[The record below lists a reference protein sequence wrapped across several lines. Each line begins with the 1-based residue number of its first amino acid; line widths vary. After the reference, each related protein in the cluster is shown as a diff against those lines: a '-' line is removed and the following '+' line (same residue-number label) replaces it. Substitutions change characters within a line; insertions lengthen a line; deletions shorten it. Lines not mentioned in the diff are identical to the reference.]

1 MKDRIVP
8 TAHSPFVR
16 NLITLF
22 SGSLIAQTIP
32 LAAAPFLARLFTPQ
46 DFGAYELFAGAAAIL
61 AVIASARYEL
71 AIMLPENDQDAF
83 SLVVAA
89 TTIAGAVSI
98 VAAIGGFLFHPQLS
112 ALFRIE
118 EGPLFFLLLPLL
130 GFWLALV
137 QIGHYWF
144 TRCSRFA
151 GIASRRI
158 VQNGIT
164 TGSQIASGVNHLP
177 PGSWGLIGGLIA
189 GTATGALW
197 FFAVARQDAVHYARA
212 ASRWENLRRITTRYR
227 EFPFKNLPAHL
238 LNIVANQLPSILF
251 IALFGPLTAGFY
263 ALTRRVL
270 ATPLSFLADA
280 FTDVFRQRASEDY
293 HRTGSCRPIFVKTLW
308 ATSLFSAPPFFIL
321 FFFAPPL
328 FAFVFG
334 EPWRE
339 AGRYAQLLAPMYA
352 MRFIASPLSFTI
364 VIAERQNF
372 YLLWQTILLCATIAA
387 LCAGWALQSAAF
399 TIGIFSGTYT
409 LLYGWLLV
417 AAYRATEKRCEGNLI
432 TGS

>member
-1 MKDRIVP
+1 MKDR
-8 TAHSPFVR
+8 TSSSSHSPFVR

-22 SGSLIAQTIP
+22 SGSVIAQIIP
-32 LAAAPFLARLFTPQ
+32 LAAAPLLSRLFTPQ
-46 DFGAYELFAGAAAIL
+46 DFGIYELFAGAAAIL
-61 AVIASARYEL
+61 AVVASARYEL
-71 AIMLPENDQDAF
+71 AIMLPDNDQDAF
-83 SLVVAA
+83 SLVGAA

-98 VAAIGGFLFHPQLS
+98 LAALGGYLFHPFLGS
-112 ALFRIE
+112 TFGVE
-118 EGPLFFLLLPLL
+118 EGELFFALLPLL

-144 TRCSRFA
+144 TRRSRFA

-164 TGSQIASGVNHLP
+164 TGSQIAAGVNHLP
-177 PGSWGLIGGLIA
+177 AGPWGLIGGLIA

-197 FFAVARQDAVHYARA
+197 FFAVARQDAVNYARI
-212 ASRWENLRRITTRYR
+212 ASRWENIRRIAIRYR
-227 EFPFKNLPAHL
+227 EFPLKNLPAHL
-238 LNIVANQLPSILF
+238 LNIVANQLPSVLF
-251 IALFGPLTAGFY
+251 IALFGPLAAGFY

-293 HRTGSCRPIFVKTLW
+293 QRTGSCRPIFVKTLW
-308 ATSLFSAPPFFIL
+308 ATTLFATPPFL
-321 FFFAPPL
+321 ALLFFAPPL
-328 FAFVFG
+328 FALVFG

-352 MRFIASPLSFTI
+352 MRFLASPLGFTLI
-364 VIAERQNF
+364 IAERQNF
-372 YLLWQTILLCATIAA
+372 YLVWQAILLCTTVTA
-387 LCAGWALQSAAF
+387 LCIGWTLQSAAL

-409 LLYGWLLV
+409 ILYGWLLI
-417 AAYRATEKRCEGNLI
+417 AAYRAAEKK
-432 TGS
+432 